1 MNLKNTLNNISQA
14 RLTFSAGEAK
24 KEKIEPIETRSR
36 ELVLVCSRAAWRS
49 RDGLPANQG
58 TAVGQLILIM

>member
-1 MNLKNTLNNISQA
+1 MNLKNTLNNINQA
-14 RLTFSAGEAK
+14 RLAFSAGEAK
-24 KEKIEPIETRSR
+24 KRKDRADRTRSR
-36 ELVLVCSRAAWRS
+36 ELVLVCSRATWRS